1 MNPLNKDQKQG
12 IIERIN
18 FMKVELADLVEKYQS
33 VDWQIYSED
42 REKRRNIERIIEN
55 LANAS
60 IDISKILL
68 AGETVEIP
76 GTYQEIILKLGELSI
91 INKELASKIATLAKA
106 RNVLAHQYL
115 DFKWNLLKSLIKES
129 PAFLN
134 EFINSLKV

>member
-18 FMKVELADLVEKYQS
+18 FIKVELADLTEKYQS
-33 VDWQIYSED
+33 MDWQVYSQD
-42 REKRRNIERIIEN
+42 RDKRRNVERIIEN

-60 IDISKILL
+60 IDISKLLL

-91 INKELASKIATLAKA
+91 ISKELASKIVLLAKT

-115 DFKWNLLKSLIKES
+115 DYKWDLIKPLIKES
-129 PAFLN
+129 PIFLN
-134 EFINSLKV
+134 EFIDALKI